1 MEPPG
6 YEARGLQLQRED
18 LRFVGSPQRDSEE
31 RRMPRRTGDNP
42 DPITAK
48 VEEMLLETLLPQRL
62 TVVVSAPGAVVGVG
76 DWRCGVG
83 ESESQ
88 LLRPC
93 LASHGDLDRV
103 SGAPGHPRKVSGC
116 V

>member
-6 YEARGLQLQRED
+6 YEALGLQLQRED

-31 RRMPRRTGDNP
+31 RRMPDVPAMMP

-48 VEEMLLETLLPQRL
+48 VEDMLLETLLPQRL

-83 ESESQ
+83 ESEPQ
-88 LLRPC
+88 LVRLRSGGARC
-93 LASHGDLDRV
+93 RCWRRSLDGGR
-103 SGAPGHPRKVSGC
+103 AD
-116 V
+116 